1 MRKVWE
7 LARATHRRFGADSAG
22 FLAAALTYRAFL
34 SLFPLLLLGASVL
47 GFVLAGNPDL
57 HARAVRSVSDSL
69 PGIGT
74 LVGENLSSV
83 TANRSA
89 AGIVG
94 LAGLLWTGVGVA
106 EATSFALSKVWRIEP
121 QKSTVRNKVR
131 AIAAVVTLGLMALA
145 GVAVTIAVSA
155 VDASGFGAA
164 VLRIAGVLLALGLD
178 FALFVATYRLLGPP
192 YRSILAPWR
201 GAALAAG
208 GWTALKLIGGWYAT
222 RAVANSSAVYGTF
235 ASTVGVLV
243 ILSVAAR
250 IFMYGAEINAMWVE
264 RTGGD
269 VTMTKRKQGDVG
281 ENGRRSTPQ
290 LVRSI
295 ANDTATLVKKEVE
308 LARQEFVEAIVARL
322 KAAAAMLAAGVA
334 VLLVVIFG
342 GSAAAYALENAVSP
356 WAARLIVA
364 GGFLMLAGLAA
375 AVGLFRAKRP
385 PMKPEMTVETV
396 KEDIEWAK
404 AQLKR

>member
-7 LARATHRRFGADSAG
+7 IVLATHRRFGADSAG
-22 FLAAALTYRAFL
+22 FMAAALTYRAFL

-47 GFVLAGNPDL
+47 GFVLAGNPEL
-57 HARAVRSVSDSL
+57 YGRAVQSVSDSL

-74 LVGENLSSV
+74 LVAENLNSV
-83 TANRSA
+83 TANRSV
-89 AGIVG
+89 AGIIG
-94 LAGLLWTGVGVA
+94 LAGLLWTGIGVA

-121 QKSTVRNKVR
+121 QKSTVRVKIR
-131 AIAAVVTLGLMALA
+131 AIATVLTLGLMGLA
-145 GVAVTIAVSA
+145 GIAVTIAVSA

-164 VLRIAGVLLALGLD
+164 ALRIAGVLIALGLD
-178 FALFVATYRLLGPP
+178 FALFVATYRLLGPVH
-192 YRSILAPWR
+192 RSILAPWR
-201 GAALAAG
+201 GAALAAV
-208 GWTALKLIGGWYAT
+208 GWTGLKLVGGWYAART
-222 RAVANSSAVYGTF
+222 VANSSAVYGTF
-235 ASTVGVLV
+235 ASTIGVLV
-243 ILSVAAR
+243 ILSLAAR
-250 IFMYGAEINAMWVE
+250 IFLYGAELNAIWVE

-269 VTMTKRKQGDVG
+269 STMNKGKDGVET
-281 ENGRRSTPQ
+281 NGRRSTPQ

-322 KAAAAMLAAGVA
+322 KAAAAMLAAGVFG
-334 VLLVVIFG
+334 LLAVIFL
-342 GSAAAYALENAVSP
+342 GSAAAYALENVVSP

-364 GGFLMLAGLAA
+364 GGFLLFAVPAA
-375 AVGLFRAKRP
+375 AIGLLRAKRP

>member
-1 MRKVWE
+1 MRKVWDIA
-7 LARATHRRFGADSAG
+7 LATHRRFGADSGG
-22 FLAAALTYRAFL
+22 FMAAALTYRAFL

-57 HARAVRSVSDSL
+57 YARAVQSVSDSL

-74 LVGENLSSV
+74 LVAENLDSV
-83 TANRSA
+83 TANRSI

-94 LAGLLWTGVGVA
+94 LAGLLWTGIGVA

-121 QKSTVRNKVR
+121 QTSTVRMKVR
-131 AIAAVVTLGLMALA
+131 AIASVLTLGLIGLA

-155 VDASGFGAA
+155 VEASGLGAA
-164 VLRIAGVLLALGLD
+164 ALRIAGVLIALGLD
-178 FALFVATYRLLGPP
+178 FALFVATYRLLGPAH
-192 YRSILAPWR
+192 RSILAPWR
-201 GAALAAG
+201 GAALAAV
-208 GWTALKLIGGWYAT
+208 GWTALKLVGGWYAART
-222 RAVANSSAVYGTF
+222 VANSSAVYGTF

-243 ILSVAAR
+243 ILSLAAR
-250 IFMYGAEINAMWVE
+250 IFMYGAELNAMWVE
-264 RTGGD
+264 RTGGEE
-269 VTMTKRKQGDVG
+269 TMNKGKDGVET
-281 ENGRRSTPQ
+281 NGRRSTPQ
-290 LVRSI
+290 LVKSI

-322 KAAAAMLAAGVA
+322 KAAAAMLAAGVF
-334 VLLVVIFG
+334 VLLAVIFL

-356 WAARLIVA
+356 WAARLIVG
-364 GGFLMLAGLAA
+364 GGFLLVAGLAA
-375 AVGLFRAKRP
+375 AVGLLGAKKP